1 VQYGYRLGTVTAQ
14 DLIRVRRMAATGA
27 ARAIRETSGL
37 SLSELAEAA
46 AVHKSTIYRWEH
58 GVRRPRGAAA
68 ERYLRALEKLTA

>member
-1 VQYGYRLGTVTAQ
+1 
-14 DLIRVRRMAATGA
+14 MAATGA

-46 AVHKSTIYRWEH
+46 GVHKSTIFRWET

-68 ERYLRALEKLTA
+68 ERYLRALEELTA